1 MFSKQVSIIDTK
13 IKKTQ
18 VKPDNPGAPLDN
30 IPAEYREKI
39 DNVDTEIKK
48 LLRYV
53 EHLGEIGKI
62 DESEK
67 LTEEIERLK
76 RTKEDLRILADNPTL
91 AAKQMKVCEIC
102 GAMQAIN
109 DTEIRNQN
117 HLEGKVHTG
126 FALLRTELEN
136 LRKRKEILKL
146 YTNAER
152 KERHRGRRYDDDAD
166 GSDDGRRRKDR
177 KKRKKKHKKKARKE
191 KKRYRSRS
199 RDRDRHVYDR

>member
-18 VKPDNPGAPLDN
+18 VKPENPGAPLDN

-146 YTNAER
+146 YTTAER
-152 KERHRGRRYDDDAD
+152 KEKYRGGRFDDEDMDSHERR
-166 GSDDGRRRKDR
+166 RRRKDR
-177 KKRKKKHKKKARKE
+177 KRRKKKHKRKSRKD

-199 RDRDRHVYDR
+199 RDRDRRES